1 MEDFKDIILGITI
14 DEPEHV
20 SDVEIILLD
29 AGYSRMKNACCL
41 EVASIVAYPI
51 DQSISGFEEL
61 EYGKYMTPEPMCEQT
76 ISSTNFIEKYG
87 TSISKSN

>member
-1 MEDFKDIILGITI
+1 MEEYKDLILGITI

-41 EVASIVAYPI
+41 GVASIVAYPI
-51 DQSISGFEEL
+51 YPSISGFEEL
-61 EYGKYMTPEPMCEQT
+61 EYGKYLTPEPMCEQI
-76 ISSTNFIEKYG
+76 ISSTNFISKYG
-87 TSISKSN
+87 SPVSKSN

>member
-1 MEDFKDIILGITI
+1 MEGFKDIILGITI

-51 DQSISGFEEL
+51 DPSISGFEEL

-87 TSISKSN
+87 SPVSKSN